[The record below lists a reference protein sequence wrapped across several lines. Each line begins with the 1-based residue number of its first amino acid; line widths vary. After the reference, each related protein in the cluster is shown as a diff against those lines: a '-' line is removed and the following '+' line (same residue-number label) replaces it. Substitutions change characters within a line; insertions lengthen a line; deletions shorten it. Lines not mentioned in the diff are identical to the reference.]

1 MPRGEPDRGVNK
13 RERGCGCRKKHLFS
27 LPPNDC
33 RAESI
38 SSLGSVLVISSLASS
53 ARLVIARDWPYLSLT
68 IEASIR
74 VGGEESLQFD

>member
-1 MPRGEPDRGVNK
+1 MGVIWLHL
-13 RERGCGCRKKHLFS
+13 RRQEKHLFS
-27 LPPNDC
+27 LLPNDC

-53 ARLVIARDWPYLSLT
+53 ARLVIACDWPYLSPT
-68 IEASIR
+68 TEASIR